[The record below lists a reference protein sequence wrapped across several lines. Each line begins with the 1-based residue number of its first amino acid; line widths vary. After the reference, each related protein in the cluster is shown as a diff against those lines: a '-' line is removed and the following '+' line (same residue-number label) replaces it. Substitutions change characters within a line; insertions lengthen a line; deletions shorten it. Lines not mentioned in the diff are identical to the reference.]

1 MQNAEADP
9 PKDKRRRDTRPERIT
24 VGDSVFVRNDVVAA
38 QLGETVRTLDKRDRS
53 GAPFAYFGG
62 VKYRPMP
69 LFNEH
74 IVSTS
79 IRSQRPLQ
87 QPKRRRR

>member
-1 MQNAEADP
+1 MTDQP
-9 PKDKRRRDTRPERIT
+9 LDKRRRDTRPERIT
-24 VGDSVFVRNDVVAA
+24 VGDTVFERNDIVAA
-38 QLGETVRTLDKRDRS
+38 HLGETVRTLDKRDRT

-74 IVSTS
+74 IVNNS
-79 IRSQRPLQ
+79 IRTQKPLQ
-87 QPKRRRR
+87 QPKRRRVR